1 MMNSNTDSSVSIS
14 VHVLVVEDDAAQCE
28 LIASI
33 LRSQHY
39 TVSTAQSAEAAMVL
53 LKQDGTIDVVLSD
66 WKLGSL
72 TGMDVLK
79 FARKQNPLVGFAI
92 TTAYGTISHAVAAM
106 EAGADDYLSKP
117 FQRQTL
123 LMCINKVQKAHAM
136 RLQNNQLN
144 AQLSEQGQL
153 VDLVGNAPCMQR
165 VYERIKRVSTTN
177 ATVLITGESGTGK
190 ELAARALHELSLR
203 NGAPF
208 IAVNCGA
215 IPEALAEA
223 ELFGAKKGAFTGAH
237 QDKSGL
243 LLSADT
249 GTLFLDE
256 IGELSL
262 NSQTKLLRFL
272 QEGTLT
278 PVGAVDDIKVDVRV
292 IAATHRDLQDMIARN
307 EFREDLFYRLNVIP
321 IEMPSLRERIEDIP
335 TLVQFFTKKFSMQ
348 HGLAPFK
355 LSKAALKAILSYKW
369 PGNVRELSNRVER
382 LVLLGDENALIDELQ
397 NSDAKRQDRF
407 ELASFKLPKN
417 GINWDKF
424 ERQCLEQAMHMCQGN
439 KTKAAALL
447 GMSYKTFVYRLQK
460 YTID

>member
-1 MMNSNTDSSVSIS
+1 MNSNTDSSVSTS

-165 VYERIKRVSTTN
+165 VYERIKRISTTN

-203 NGAPF
+203 NSAPF

-278 PVGAVDDIKVDVRV
+278 PVGAVDDVKVDVRV